1 MKIDFTNF
9 FTTSGISPENF
20 HRLAGHSAGFA
31 DKIPEFLAKIKKRNQ
46 GFYQIFEDADFQAE
60 VEEIK
65 KFAEKSR
72 EKFTDIVLCG
82 TGGSA
87 LGTLAIQ
94 ESLLPKIPSFNHV
107 QDKQKIPRLH
117 VLENIDA
124 EVIAELTEF
133 LDFSKTLFLIISK
146 SGGTIETIS
155 QYKFFRRRL
164 AGHSGI
170 LTEKNL
176 ELKNHFVFITGKTG
190 FLREEAEREGIQ
202 TFSVPENIGGRF
214 SVLTAV
220 GLVPAALMGINIDE
234 LLAGG
239 AEISTALRGT
249 ARDFQSTDFAKNLPF
264 QLALAQFL
272 ALQNGQTQ
280 NVLMPYSAKM
290 KNFGNWWAQLLAES
304 TGKDG
309 KGITPIPAQGV
320 TDQHSQLQLF
330 VDGPADKLVIF
341 MEILPHP
348 HPLLEGEGAIR
359 RKSNADLKTFEKLMQ
374 AELRG
379 TAQSLTEKNRPNL
392 TIQVGEI
399 SPRNF
404 GKLFMLFMGATAFLG
419 EFMGINAFNQPGVE
433 RGKNLAKKFFLD

>member
-9 FTTSGISPENF
+9 FATSGINPENF
-20 HRLAGHSAGFA
+20 AGFSA
-31 DKIPEFLAKIKKRNQ
+31 KIPEFLAKIKKRNQ
-46 GFYQIFEDADFQAE
+46 GFYQIFEDVDFQAE

-65 KFAEKSR
+65 KFAQKSR

-94 ESLLPKIPSFNHV
+94 ESLLPKIPRNF
-107 QDKQKIPRLH
+107 PRLH

-155 QYKFFRRRL
+155 QYKFFR
-164 AGHSGI
+164 GI

-190 FLREEAEREGIQ
+190 FLRKEAEREGIQ

-220 GLVPAALMGINIDE
+220 GLVSAALMGIDIDE
-234 LLAGG
+234 LLVGG
-239 AEISTALRGT
+239 AEIS
-249 ARDFQSTDFAKNLPF
+249 RDFQSADFAKNLSF

-309 KGITPIPAQGV
+309 QGITPIPAQGV

-341 MEILPHP
+341 MEISRDFSKLRNFPP
-348 HPLLEGEGAIR
+348 DKGGLRGVVN
-359 RKSNADLKTFEKLMQ
+359 SDLKTFEKLMQ

-404 GKLFMLFMGATAFLG
+404 GKLLMLFMGATAFLG